1 MKKILALALTLALV
15 LTVAAAFAENPG
27 EGGESTSGLSITI
40 PATNDG
46 QVYKLYKLFDATV
59 TEGHQTGGE
68 GISYQLM
75 EGKTLPDDNAWFQ
88 VDLAGNVSAKDG
100 IEEKDIIT
108 DAFRTWATGYGKE
121 IATITGDGTE
131 QSFTGLS
138 DGYYF
143 ITTTTGTLVTVTSVG
158 PDVEVEDKNPG
169 TTIDKKIHSA
179 ETGSVESDGEKALSQ
194 IGSSV
199 TFESRV
205 PIKDGALN
213 YVFKDNMSDGL
224 TCNGDVEVFLVDA
237 GGVVEESTAAIDQTV
252 CGAATYP
259 DSGDY
264 DIVLPFDNAWL
275 KANKGKDIVIR
286 YSATVNSNAV
296 IAGDGNPNTARIEW
310 GNTEDPLFNQDDA
323 VVYTAQISVIKY
335 EGSATSEDAKFLGGA
350 GFKLKN
356 ADGKYY
362 KLDNGVVTWV
372 DAEESGDEHVSAE
385 ADGKMPPFI
394 GLPDGVYTLVE
405 TTVPEGF
412 NKASDTTV
420 TIKDQDYATKN
431 LDQTA
436 NVENRQGTELPS
448 TGGIG
453 TTIFYVIGGLLVLGA
468 AIILVAR
475 RKAESK

>member
-1 MKKILALALTLALV
+1 MRKLLALV
-15 LTVAAAFAENPG
+15 LGLIMMLTVAAAYAEDN
-27 EGGESTSGLSITI
+27 LSITI
-40 PATNDG
+40 PKTNEG
-46 QVYKLYKLFDATV
+46 QIYKIYKLFDATV
-59 TEGHQTGGE
+59 TESHETGGE

-75 EGKTLPDDNAWFQ
+75 NGKTLPDDNTWFQ
-88 VDLAGNVSAKDG
+88 VDLAGNVTAKDG

-108 DAFRTWATGYGKE
+108 DAFKDWATGYGIELTDKQIE
-121 IATITGDGTE
+121 GNGAE

-296 IAGDGNPNTARIEW
+296 IAEDGNPNTARIEW

-420 TIKDQDYATKN
+420 TIKDQDYAAKN

-453 TTIFYVIGGLLVLGA
+453 TTIFYVIGGVLILGA